1 MIYLIITITISLT
14 ISFACSL
21 FEACLLS
28 LSLADIARLCAKY
41 PKVGRIWLGF
51 KKNIDHPIAVILII
65 NTLAHTIGASLS
77 GAIFESL
84 FSSSLIIIFSLLY
97 SFAMIQFTEI
107 LPKTLGVKHNRRL
120 AIISAVP
127 LNFLI
132 KLFTP
137 LVFVV
142 HSINLL
148 FTGKKKAED
157 KIDPLGEITALAH
170 FAQSSAQI
178 TKNQERILAQALKL
192 SSIRLKD
199 IMVPQPDIKYL
210 TTTMSLTEA
219 LLAAHLHHHTRFP
232 LLDPAKDEFIGYV
245 NFKDIVTA
253 LRLNPQDPSLKGIA
267 RPLLRL
273 DENETISNAL
283 NRLTSAY
290 QHIALV
296 HNSQHKVLGLITLE
310 NLLETIVGDVKDEY
324 DLLPVHFFQLS
335 PTRFLA
341 GGGLSLGQLNQKLNT
356 ALPDE
361 QKSLSDWLASRIEFS
376 SPDRKYSHGNLLFEV
391 RKVSHSRIYEV
402 IIDISPT

>member
-1 MIYLIITITISLT
+1 MSYLIITIIISLS

-28 LSLADIARLCAKY
+28 LSLADIARITEKH
-41 PKVGRIWLGF
+41 PKVGRIWLSF

-77 GAIFESL
+77 GAIFETL
-84 FSSSLIIIFSLLY
+84 FSSSLILVFSLLY
-97 SFAMIQFTEI
+97 SFVMIQFTEI

-127 LNFLI
+127 LNVLI
-132 KLFTP
+132 KIFTP
-137 LVFVV
+137 LVFLV
-142 HSINLL
+142 HSINRL
-148 FTGKKKAED
+148 FAGKKKEEE

-178 TKNQERILAQALKL
+178 TKDQEHILAQSLKL
-192 SSIRLKD
+192 STIKIKD
-199 IMVPQPDIKYL
+199 IMVPKTDIKYL
-210 TTTMSLTEA
+210 TTAMSLSEA
-219 LLAAHLHHHTRFP
+219 LVAAHLHHHTRFP
-232 LLDPAKDEFIGYV
+232 LLDIEKNDFIGYV

-253 LRLNPQDPSLKGIA
+253 LRINPQDPSLRGIA
-267 RPLLRL
+267 RPILRL
-273 DENETISNAL
+273 DENETISNSL

-296 HNSQHKVLGLITLE
+296 HDKEHKVLGLITLE

-324 DLLPVHFFQLS
+324 DLLPIHFYKLS

-341 GGGLSLGQLNQKLNT
+341 GGGLTLGEVNQKLNT
-356 ALPDE
+356 TLPDE
-361 QKSLSDWLASRIEFS
+361 QKSLSDWLSSRLDLAN
-376 SPDRKYSHGNLLFEV
+376 PDRKYSHGKLLFEV
-391 RKVSHSRIYEV
+391 RKVSRSRIYEV
-402 IIDISPT
+402 IIDLSTS